1 MVKLVNRARMTTP
14 STGTGGITLGVA
26 INGFQ
31 SFVAAGVGNGDAVRY
46 LLEEGE
52 AWELGIGTYSAS
64 GPTLTRS
71 VTESSASGNLISLTG
86 TATVSLVLTAA
97 DLDSKAALTDP
108 RLTDAREWTAVT
120 VTQSEAEAGIATT
133 RRAFTAQRIRQAI
146 LAWWAGSPEKT
157 KLDGIAGGAQVN
169 VPTNLGITGTG
180 NSRTIT
186 SSTGTNVTIP
196 VATTSTAGLM
206 ATGDKS
212 KLDGIAA
219 GAQVNSITSV
229 AGKTGAVTLS
239 LDDLT
244 DADISSATFGDVLFH
259 NGVAWVNVDPGTAGL
274 VSATDTRLGNARE
287 WTASTVALAEAEAG
301 TDTTRRAWTAQRIRQ
316 AILAWWAG
324 SADKTKLDGI
334 AAGAQVNTVTSVAA
348 KTGAVTLSAADVG
361 AAAGSHDHGSLTS
374 DGRIGSSANLVVITG
389 TSGAL
394 TAKAAGTTSQYL
406 RGDGN
411 WATPP
416 NTTYAEI
423 STAEIDAGTAST
435 LRSISG
441 RRIGYALGKKA
452 DLTHGHVAA
461 TAVADGFMSAS
472 DKTKLD
478 GIAAGAQVNVA
489 TNLGVLDGTTGGPTV
504 TSSTGTNAT
513 LPAASAT
520 ASGVVITGAQ
530 TFAGTKTFTATISGS
545 ISGNAGSATAL
556 QTARS
561 INGVSFNG
569 TADITLPTVN
579 TSGNQTIAGVK
590 TFGTA
595 IAISGTSNAAGHFY
609 AGTTNPGNT
618 TRLNYDGNLHVN
630 ALTAVGDITAFSD
643 ARFKTDIQTIG
654 GALDKLSLI
663 HGVTFRRTG
672 DETQTQTRYVGVLA
686 QEVEAVM
693 PEAVHTD
700 AEGYKAVAYGNMVAL
715 LIEAIKELTA
725 RLEKLDADFRITG
738 QRLR

>member
-1 MVKLVNRARMTTP
+1 MVKLVNRAKMTTP
-14 STGTGGITLGVA
+14 GIGTGTITLGVA
-26 INGFQ
+26 LNGFQ
-31 SFVAAGVGNGDAVRY
+31 SFAAAGVGNGDAVRY
-46 LLEEGE
+46 LLEEGG

-64 GPTLTRS
+64 GSTLTRS
-71 VTESSASGNLISLTG
+71 VTESSAGGNLIPLTG
-86 TATVSLVLTAA
+86 TAVVSLVLTAA

-108 RLTDAREWTAVT
+108 RLTDAREWSASTAS
-120 VTQSEAEAGIATT
+120 QAEAEAGTATT

-146 LAWWAGSPEKT
+146 LAWWAGSSDKT
-157 KLDGIAGGAQVN
+157 KLDGIAAGAQVN
-169 VPTNLGITGTG
+169 VSTNLGITGTG

-206 ATGDKS
+206 ATD
-212 KLDGIAA
+212 
-219 GAQVNSITSV
+219 
-229 AGKTGAVTLS
+229 
-239 LDDLT
+239 
-244 DADISSATFGDVLFH
+244 
-259 NGVAWVNVDPGTAGL
+259 
-274 VSATDTRLGNARE
+274 
-287 WTASTVALAEAEAG
+287 
-301 TDTTRRAWTAQRIRQ
+301 
-316 AILAWWAG
+316 
-324 SADKTKLDGI
+324 DKTKLDGI
-334 AAGAQVNTVTSVAA
+334 ASGAQVNTVTSIAG

-361 AAAGSHDHGSLTS
+361 AADVNHEHGSLTS

-441 RRIGYALGKKA
+441 RRMGYALDKKA
-452 DLTHGHVAA
+452 DLTHGHAA
-461 TAVADGFMSAS
+461 ASTAGDGFMSAT
-472 DKTKLD
+472 DKAKLD

-489 TNLGVLDGTTGGPTV
+489 TNLSVTAGTTAGPAIN
-504 TSSTGTNAT
+504 SSTGTNAT

-520 ASGVVITGAQ
+520 ASGVVTTGAQ
-530 TFAGTKTFTATISGS
+530 SFAGTKTFAATISGS
-545 ISGNAGSATAL
+545 ISGNAGSATTL

-569 TADITLPTVN
+569 AADITLPTVN
-579 TSGNQTIAGVK
+579 TSGDQTIAGIK
-590 TFGTA
+590 TFSTA
-595 IAISGTSNAAGHFY
+595 MAISGTSKAAGHFY

-643 ARFKTDIQTIG
+643 ARFKTDIQPIDD
-654 GALDKLSLI
+654 ALGKLSLI
-663 HGVTFRRTG
+663 NGVTFRRT
-672 DETQTQTRYVGVLA
+672 DNETQTQTRYLGVLA
-686 QEVEAVM
+686 QEVEAVL

-700 AEGYKAVAYGNMVAL
+700 AQGYKAVAYGNMVAL
-715 LIEAIKELTA
+715 LIEAIKELTE
-725 RLEKLDADFRITG
+725 RLE
-738 QRLR
+738 RLEG